1 MKVSRSVLHRDE
13 TMTAAAIQSRH
24 LHLVRA
30 QAAAGAA
37 FGHAPEDLSAQPRWS
52 ILALGM
58 ILALAS
64 AGAALAGT
72 LAYAL

>member
-1 MKVSRSVLHRDE
+1 
-13 TMTAAAIQSRH
+13 MTASAIQSRH

-37 FGHAPEDLSAQPRWS
+37 FGHVSEEVSVVRPRWS
-52 ILALGM
+52 AVALGTVF
-58 ILALAS
+58 ALAS
-64 AGAALAGT
+64 AGAAVAGT

>member
-1 MKVSRSVLHRDE
+1 MKVSRAVMHRDE

-37 FGHAPEDLSAQPRWS
+37 FGHAPEDLSPGPRWS
-52 ILALGM
+52 GLVLGA

-64 AGAALAGT
+64 AGAAVAGT

>member
-1 MKVSRSVLHRDE
+1 MNLTAAAMHRDE
-13 TMTAAAIQSRH
+13 TMSAAAIQSRH

-37 FGHAPEDLSAQPRWS
+37 FGHASEEAAPRSRWPVF
-52 ILALGM
+52 ALGTM
-58 ILALAS
+58 LAVIS
-64 AGAALAGT
+64 AGAAVAGT